1 MPMIYVALENIQEDC
16 QSHMIEVEVKIDN
29 HPLTILIDY
38 GSSHSY
44 IDPKI
49 VERFKLKRCKH
60 VKSWL
65 AQLAT
70 RTKKKI
76 NGLVNNC

>member
-29 HPLTILIDY
+29 HPIYTLIEF
-38 GSSHSY
+38 GSIHRY
-44 IDPKI
+44 IDSKI
-49 VERFKLKRCKH
+49 VEKFKLKCKH